1 VKKAISY
8 QRCSELFDNA
18 RNLHDDVC
26 KSVEMLVL
34 KRMVFCR
41 ECRHLLRI
49 VASETEAIE
58 MMAILIILCVRVHRL
73 ERNRT
78 SISAMSSIF
87 GYSI

>member
-1 VKKAISY
+1 VKKVISY
-8 QRCSELFDNA
+8 QRCSELFNNA

-41 ECRHLLRI
+41 ECRHLFRV

-58 MMAILIILCVRVHRL
+58 MMGDFDHIMCKRASLRA
-73 ERNRT
+73 E
-78 SISAMSSIF
+78 
-87 GYSI
+87 